1 MNKTSRSK
9 NSISGLAALLVFGIF
24 AVCVLLVLLQGA
36 NTYQKIHSRGQAS
49 FAERTSMQFLAAKVR
64 QADGPV
70 ILTSFGDDEAL
81 LFDEEFDGEN
91 YTTWIY
97 CYDGWLR
104 EYFGP
109 EGEEPMPELGEPV
122 LEAGSLSMALEDN
135 LLWILLEDEWG
146 EDHELQLYLR
156 SGGEELYEE

>member
-1 MNKTSRSK
+1 MKKNSGNK

-36 NTYQKIHSRGQAS
+36 STYQKIQARGQAAFS
-49 FAERTSMQFLAAKVR
+49 ERTAMQFLAAKIH

-70 ILTSFGDDEAL
+70 GLTSFGDGEAL
-81 LFDEEFDGEN
+81 LFHEEYDGEN

-97 CYDGWLR
+97 CCDGWLR

-109 EGEEPMPELGEPV
+109 EGEELIPELGEPV
-122 LEAGSLSMALEDN
+122 LEASYLSMALEDN
-135 LLWILLEDEWG
+135 LLWILLEDMSG

-156 SGGEELYEE
+156 SGGEVLYEE

>member
-1 MNKTSRSK
+1 
-9 NSISGLAALLVFGIF
+9 
-24 AVCVLLVLLQGA
+24 
-36 NTYQKIHSRGQAS
+36 
-49 FAERTSMQFLAAKVR
+49 MQFLAAKVR

-70 ILTSFGDDEAL
+70 TLTSFGDGEAL

-122 LEAGSLSMALEDN
+122 LEAGSLSMALEDEFGIEEMGEEDMAN
-135 LLWILLEDEWG
+135 IKTVGDLLE
-146 EDHELQLYLR
+146 YL
-156 SGGEELYEE
+156 GKHLDG

>member
-1 MNKTSRSK
+1 MNKTSGSK

-36 NTYQKIHSRGQAS
+36 NTYQKIHARGQES
-49 FAERTSMQFLAAKVR
+49 FAERTSMQFLAAKIR

-70 ILTSFGDDEAL
+70 MLTSFGDGEAL
-81 LFDEEFDGEN
+81 LFNEEVNGEN

-97 CYDGWLR
+97 TYDGWLR

-109 EGEEPMPELGEPV
+109 AGDEPMPELGEPV
-122 LEAGSLSMALEDN
+122 LEAGALSMNLEDD
-135 LLWILLEDEWG
+135 LLRILLEDEHG
-146 EDHELQLYLR
+146 ESHELQLYLR
-156 SGGEELYEE
+156 SGGEVLYEE